1 MGLGLCH
8 LRLTQAQIT
17 AGRGGV
23 SCDAASSTWVL
34 VLHPHSASASA
45 VARKAKGYTVMRNGA
60 RNENESFSG
69 IRAAQAIFAAVPQRR
84 SGAQLADSLTQYSY
98 SRM

>member
-1 MGLGLCH
+1 MPPSSH
-8 LRLTQAQIT
+8 TSPDYSRA
-17 AGRGGV
+17 RGGV

-69 IRAAQAIFAAVPQRR
+69 IRAAQGAGYLCRSAAVPQRR
-84 SGAQLADSLTQYSY
+84 SGG
-98 SRM
+98 